1 MSSVLS
7 CPTAEY
13 TQSSLLAALCVFVNQ
28 SLTCA
33 SSRPCGAF
41 VQLIIRCTC
50 FSTKAGLQTLLQLPT
65 TPRTCVCLYH
75 ERGTWRGKNYAF
87 FGFEVKL
94 KLVQD
99 VWLETAGTSHTNLLS
114 LSEPHKSVLVLAHFC
129 ASHEHTCTKVSLGLR
144 LIMHASVYPATS
156 LYCHGAL

>member
-1 MSSVLS
+1 MRVGDVSSLIKMQSVSSVLS

-13 TQSSLLAALCVFVNQ
+13 TQSSLLAALCVTVNQ

-33 SSRPCGAF
+33 SSRSCGAF

-50 FSTKAGLQTLLQLPT
+50 LSKYMLTALKTPFFEFYILLCKAKEGLQTLLQLPT
-65 TPRTCVCLYH
+65 TPRTCVCLYRQ
-75 ERGTWRGKNYAF
+75 RGTWRGKNYAF

-99 VWLETAGTSHTNLLS
+99 V
-114 LSEPHKSVLVLAHFC
+114 
-129 ASHEHTCTKVSLGLR
+129 
-144 LIMHASVYPATS
+144 
-156 LYCHGAL
+156 